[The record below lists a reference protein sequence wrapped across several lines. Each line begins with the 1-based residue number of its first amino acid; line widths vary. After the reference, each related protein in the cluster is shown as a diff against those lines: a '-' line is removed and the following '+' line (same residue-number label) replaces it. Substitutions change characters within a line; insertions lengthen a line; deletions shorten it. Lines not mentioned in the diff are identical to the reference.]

1 MPRTK
6 RPVRKQEQAP
16 EHVEALTKI
25 DKAVTEWKKKFDAKA
40 LVEIKNIEISF
51 RIYLGAISVSDLNKT
66 VGQLKATP
74 TKQSTAR
81 HSSRAVSHDDGY
93 LSAHSTDGSAG
104 KNTKTIAPPT
114 TSRTG
119 GRRSRSA
126 DASARSIKTTSS
138 SRATT
143 HRRRSRSV
151 YKTPAA
157 PAHPAHPAY
166 PASVYKTPAYN
177 KNAPLQYPAITPKV
191 APNTALALLRQPRQ
205 GEMVFS
211 MSGSP
216 LMASTYNTM
225 KPNEKAH
232 CNIVLQ
238 DGTMLSLQPQQLRP
252 SEHSIPFSLMDN
264 TVLNQL
270 KTLKD
275 NLDKVVKLGEKVID

>member
-81 HSSRAVSHDDGY
+81 HSSRAVSHDD
-93 LSAHSTDGSAG
+93 
-104 KNTKTIAPPT
+104 APPT